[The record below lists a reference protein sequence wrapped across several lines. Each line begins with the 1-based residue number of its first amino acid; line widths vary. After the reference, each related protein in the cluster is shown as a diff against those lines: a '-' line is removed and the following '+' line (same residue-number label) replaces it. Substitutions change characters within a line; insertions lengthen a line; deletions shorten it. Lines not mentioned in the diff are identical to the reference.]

1 MILRT
6 NINAPLVIMENVE
19 LTAEKENE
27 IMQLLYA
34 VHEMVFNG
42 HFKKV
47 INLCNKVL
55 SIDPNNAIAWHNKG
69 EAYHQLDMYK
79 KAEEAFGKSI
89 SFGSDFYDT
98 WALRGVNFNHLEKF
112 REAIQCFNKAIK
124 IEENVPELYYEKA
137 LAYYQ
142 LKEYNKSVKCL
153 DQALELEPKYAEAWH
168 SKGLIAFEHED
179 YNISLEYFNKILDID
194 KENENT
200 WFYIGQIYKF
210 KKQEEEALVCFDKA
224 IKINNKDFDA
234 WCAKGALLMGKG
246 DYSGALRCLNKAN
259 KIYSEDSR
267 VWMLLGLI
275 YSFSKE
281 ANSKDYNKAVKC
293 FDKSLS
299 IEANSQVFGYRSVC
313 YWSLKQYTKA
323 LVDINKA
330 LELDV
335 KNCDNW
341 YYKACILSSELKNK
355 KDIDEKIYKEIG
367 FCFAKAGKSI
377 LDILTLL
384 GKGTWD
390 ETMVVIYSMLD
401 NEVFFQQII
410 ESEKNAQNIEAY
422 KELYVKS
429 LRIVASLHVNHI
441 EEDGVAHY
449 TRKTILEQLLFDN
462 SPFRLN
468 TITTANDPKE
478 GKPLLSYLGL
488 DAASTSDDY
497 QAFIASFIFDP
508 DSLNQFRLYGKD
520 NNQEATGVSI
530 SMSKEYFNEEVN
542 INQNLID
549 NISEKKKSPKEAL
562 FRCIYIDPLTNQ
574 IISVGHKEEYIFFRE
589 KQEQIDLCNDLHKKN
604 LLLKKISENISQYKK
619 YISNCILQI
628 KENLEDLQL
637 QIKNNPQLNLEIVS
651 ELLIHLRYL
660 VKHVAFKEEQ
670 ECRIIKVERLINNKD
685 VVKLENNSRMYIDYL
700 PIAESIKSIYF
711 APKTDG
717 FELFKDIVKRE
728 GLNVECYKCEHPF
741 S

>member
-1 MILRT
+1 
-6 NINAPLVIMENVE
+6 MENTR
-19 LTAEKENE
+19 LTPEKENE
-27 IMQLLYA
+27 IIQLLESERA
-34 VHEMVFNG
+34 AFFNG
-42 HFKKV
+42 NFRKSIK
-47 INLCNKVL
+47 LCNQILDFDSYNGTV
-55 SIDPNNAIAWHNKG
+55 WHNKG
-69 EAYHQLDMYK
+69 ESYYHLDMHK
-79 KAEEAFGKSI
+79 KAEE
-89 SFGSDFYDT
+89 SFDNAIHYGSNIFET
-98 WALRGVNFNHLEKF
+98 WGLRGLNFGYLNKF

-124 IEENVPELYYEKA
+124 FDENDPELYYNKG
-137 LAYYQ
+137 LAYFE
-142 LKEYNKSVKCL
+142 LKEYDKSTKCL
-153 DQALELEPKYAEAWH
+153 DQALELEPEHVGAWYN
-168 SKGLIAFEHED
+168 KGVIAFGRED
-179 YNISLEYFNKILDID
+179 YDVSLEYFNKTLDID
-194 KENENT
+194 KKNENA

-210 KKQEEEALVCFDKA
+210 KKQDKEALSCFDKA
-224 IKINNKDFDA
+224 IKIDNKDFEA

-246 DYSGALRCLNKAN
+246 DFSEALRCLNKAN
-259 KIYSEDSR
+259 KIYNKDSR

-293 FDKSLS
+293 FDESLS
-299 IEANSQVFGYRSVC
+299 IEDNPLVFGYRSVC
-313 YWSLKQYTKA
+313 YWSLKQHTKA

-330 LELDV
+330 LELDI
-335 KNCDNW
+335 KNLDNW

-355 KDIDEKIYKEIG
+355 KDIDKRIYKEIG

-384 GKGTWD
+384 GKGAWD
-390 ETMVVIYSMLD
+390 ETKVIVYSMLD

-410 ESEKNAQNIEAY
+410 ESEKDVQNIEAY

-429 LRIVASLHVNHI
+429 LRIVASLHVNHP
-441 EEDGVAHY
+441 EENEVAHY

-468 TITTANDPKE
+468 TVTTANDPKE

-488 DAASTSDDY
+488 NDISTSDDY

-530 SMSKEYFNEEVN
+530 SVSKEYFNEKVN

-549 NISEKKKSPKEAL
+549 NINEKKKSPKEAL
-562 FRCIYIDPLTNQ
+562 FRCIYIDPVTNQ

-589 KQEQIDLCNDLHKKN
+589 NQERIDLCNDLHKKN
-604 LLLKKISENISQYKK
+604 LLQKKISENISQYKK
-619 YISNCILQI
+619 HINNCTLEVR
-628 KENLEDLQL
+628 ENLEDLQL

-670 ECRIIKVERLINNKD
+670 ECRIIKVERLTNNKD
-685 VVKLENNSRMYIDYL
+685 VVKLENKSRMYIDYL
-700 PIAESIKSIYF
+700 PIADNLKSVYF
-711 APKTDG
+711 APKTNG

-728 GLNVECYKCEHPF
+728 GLNIEYYKCEHPF

>member
-1 MILRT
+1 
-6 NINAPLVIMENVE
+6 MENTR
-19 LTAEKENE
+19 LTPEKENE
-27 IMQLLYA
+27 IIQLLESERVA
-34 VHEMVFNG
+34 FFNEN
-42 HFKKV
+42 FRKS
-47 INLCNKVL
+47 INLCNQVL
-55 SIDPNNAIAWHNKG
+55 DFDPYNGTVWHNKG
-69 EAYHQLDMYK
+69 ESYYYLDMHK
-79 KAEEAFGKSI
+79 KAEE
-89 SFGSDFYDT
+89 SFDNAIHYGSNIFET
-98 WALRGVNFNHLEKF
+98 WALRGLNFGCLNKF

-124 IEENVPELYYEKA
+124 FDENDPELFYNKG
-137 LAYYQ
+137 LAYFE
-142 LKEYNKSVKCL
+142 LKEYDKSIRCF
-153 DQALELEPKYAEAWH
+153 DQTLELESEHAGAWH
-168 SKGLIAFEHED
+168 SKGLIAFGRKD
-179 YNISLEYFNKILDID
+179 YDASIKYFNKALSID
-194 KENENT
+194 KK
-200 WFYIGQIYKF
+200 IGDSWLYMGKIHASQNK
-210 KKQEEEALVCFDKA
+210 EDEALVCFNEA

-234 WCAKGALLMGKG
+234 WYGKAILL
-246 DYSGALRCLNKAN
+246 SGQKDHINSLKSLNKAI
-259 KIYSEDSR
+259 KINDKNSEA
-267 VWMLLGLI
+267 WALKGI
-275 YSFSKE
+275 IHSFSKE
-281 ANSKDYNKAVKC
+281 DNTNKDSHQSIKC

-299 IEANSQVFGYRSVC
+299 LEETPQVFGYRAIC

-323 LVDINKA
+323 LTDIHKA
-330 LELDV
+330 LELDT
-335 KNCDNW
+335 KHLSNW
-341 YYKACILSSELKNK
+341 YYKACILSSELRNK
-355 KDIDEKIYKEIG
+355 KDTDKNTYKEIG

-390 ETMVVIYSMLD
+390 ETMVIIYSMLD

-488 DAASTSDDY
+488 DAASISDDY
-497 QAFIASFIFDP
+497 QAFIASFIFNP

-520 NNQEATGVSI
+520 NNQEATGVSL

-549 NISEKKKSPKEAL
+549 NINEKKKSPKEAL

-619 YISNCILQI
+619 HISNCILEV

-700 PIAESIKSIYF
+700 PIADNLKSVYF
-711 APKTDG
+711 APKTNG

-728 GLNVECYKCEHPF
+728 GLSVECYKCEHPF